1 MPRRTP
7 RSLLLAASLLA
18 TSLVAVS
25 LVAASSGPARAQNTP
40 TRSTTDKDYLVQDAQ
55 GSAYELETA
64 KLATQKASNP
74 DVKAYAQKLVH
85 DHETYNAAL
94 QRLGHQQGFALPTDL
109 TAADTVRLTALK
121 ALSGSL
127 FDKAYV
133 KEAIRINADDLSEA
147 KKEMDATQDDTI
159 KTFLSQFAGMDAEHE
174 ALAKALDK

>member
-1 MPRRTP
+1 MFRQM
-7 RSLLLAASLLA
+7 LLPLALIAGIA
-18 TSLVAVS
+18 
-25 LVAASSGPARAQNTP
+25 PALAQNTP

-55 GSAYELETA
+55 GAAYELESA
-64 KLATQKASNP
+64 KLATRKASNP

-94 QRLGHQQGFALPTDL
+94 QRLGHEHGFALPNDL
-109 TAADTVRLTALK
+109 TSADTVRLTALK

-133 KEAIRINADDLSEA
+133 KEAIRINADDLDEA
-147 KKEMDATQDDTI
+147 KTEMDATQDEGI
-159 KTFLSQFAGMDAEHE
+159 KTFISQFAGMDAEHE